1 MMKRRFV
8 CILMCALLLLSCT
21 AVAEQTAIAPEVVPG
36 RIMGY
41 VINNEGAEVYEDIYS
56 AEATMEPVKTYEYGT
71 EIEIQ
76 KLGLGYC
83 RVRSD
88 DNKVL
93 FVRTRDL
100 SFSNEPFGSQLAIV
114 FVKRSKVLPLHKT
127 DSAKSKRV
135 TDVPDGSYVVVL
147 EKGATFSHVLYGKYE
162 GYLQNAY
169 LSFREAWPDDVQQAI
184 LRNPDQPKRHMTI
197 NLRSADS
204 LNGKKV
210 TTLPTYNKK
219 TKSNT
224 ILTVLQIK
232 GEWAE
237 IEADKTGKG
246 IYSYIHGYLKSS
258 WVEALEPAPAAET
271 EKEPE
276 GETKPEEAK
285 TEEATEDVELKEG
298 AAMEEPDD
306 EASVPDDEEEPVE
319 AEEALEP
326 EWDEGE

>member
-147 EKGATFSHVLYGKYE
+147 EKGATFSHVLYGKYD

-232 GEWAE
+232 DNERSRIILQAV
-237 IEADKTGKG
+237 ISMADSLGMYVITEG
-246 IYSYIHGYLKSS
+246 I
-258 WVEALEPAPAAET
+258 ET
-271 EKEPE
+271 EQQLN
-276 GETKPEEAK
+276 AL
-285 TEEATEDVELKEG
+285 TEMG
-298 AAMEEPDD
+298 CNYFQGYYFSRPI
-306 EASVPDDEEEPVE
+306 PVE
-319 AEEALEP
+319 EFEKKYT
-326 EWDEGE
+326 

>member
-88 DNKVL
+88 DSKVL

-210 TTLPTYNKK
+210 TCYRR
-219 TKSNT
+219 
-224 ILTVLQIK
+224 
-232 GEWAE
+232 G
-237 IEADKTGKG
+237 
-246 IYSYIHGYLKSS
+246 
-258 WVEALEPAPAAET
+258 
-271 EKEPE
+271 EPE
-276 GETKPEEAK
+276 EEHNETGGHHLQHHQPGPYVEPHPSGACHFPASLMSLIVAPGTERSIPFSFGSFRISERSIFCPGPGGEGTS
-285 TEEATEDVELKEG
+285 EG
-298 AAMEEPDD
+298 AG
-306 EASVPDDEEEPVE
+306 
-319 AEEALEP
+319 
-326 EWDEGE
+326 EGEGGVGGRVGVGVGVGVGERVGVEV